1 MYDDDEGGTIDF
13 TNLKKVANELED
25 EEFVTDE
32 EIEMM
37 LRIADTSGKGV
48 VDKTDFRRIMREA
61 GLYQ

>member
-25 EEFVTDE
+25 EDFVTDE

-48 VDKTDFRRIMREA
+48 VDKTDFLRIMREA
-61 GLYQ
+61 GLY

>member
-1 MYDDDEGGTIDF
+1 MYDDDEGGTIEF

-48 VDKTDFRRIMREA
+48 VDKTDFLRIMREA
-61 GLYQ
+61 GLY

>member
-48 VDKTDFRRIMREA
+48 VDKTDFLRIMREA

>member
-48 VDKTDFRRIMREA
+48 VDKTDFLRIMREA
-61 GLYQ
+61 GLY